1 MIFTA
6 ATPEYQRA
14 YTVEKCGRTAQCCAN
29 IGFLQLPARPF
40 ALGYSMGVVLR
51 VLDPIHPSPL
61 TKRLGQ
67 SQNLGQMFIIRF
79 AGQGGVSRTWQGG
92 VWVEGKGMGQPWT
105 KSVGSSAAYDSVS
118 RRKLQAYIQA

>member
-14 YTVEKCGRTAQCCAN
+14 YTVEKCGRQRCAVQ
-29 IGFLQLPARPF
+29 ILGFCSFPRPF
-40 ALGYSMGVVLR
+40 ALGYSMGIVLR

-92 VWVEGKGMGQPWT
+92 VGGREGHGPAVDEKCRL
-105 KSVGSSAAYDSVS
+105 VG
-118 RRKLQAYIQA
+118 RLRFRLP